1 LDGAVWADIDKQPTT
16 KEPATKEQQTSSLR
30 RHNHDLTSAF
40 MSDKLKN
47 QKISNDCGDAAVK
60 SGMFLRCE
68 ILEADGF
75 TFCIEHHF
83 VEPDVKAM

>member
-1 LDGAVWADIDKQPTT
+1 
-16 KEPATKEQQTSSLR
+16 
-30 RHNHDLTSAF
+30 

-75 TFCIEHHF
+75 TFCIGRHF